1 MLPAGLAAL
10 GQGFYTGAADIHSV
24 PSTSMHCSPFQ
35 CTAVCM
41 LHSVCSAVVDIG
53 SGAGK
58 IGDNGDMCCL
68 APTHFCHFLYRTKN
82 LHWQFWHLVLVVSFF
97 LGMDR
102 FKFGD
107 TMVTDWVYLRG
118 HGGSGE
124 SSNFLWLLLC
134 QFFWVGPLS
143 ISSYKTSGYTVNVSE
158 QYGGGYGVGWVGS
171 T

>member
-1 MLPAGLAAL
+1 MCLMLCMLPAGLAAL

-24 PSTSMHCSPFQ
+24 PSTSMHCSPLQ
-35 CTAVCM
+35 CTAVCV

-58 IGDNGDMCCL
+58 IGDNGDTCCL
-68 APTHFCHFLYRTKN
+68 APTHFLYRTKKTQ
-82 LHWQFWHLVLVVSFF
+82 LTILTSGACRVVF

-124 SSNFLWLLLC
+124 SSNYFL
-134 QFFWVGPLS
+134 
-143 ISSYKTSGYTVNVSE
+143 
-158 QYGGGYGVGWVGS
+158 
-171 T
+171 